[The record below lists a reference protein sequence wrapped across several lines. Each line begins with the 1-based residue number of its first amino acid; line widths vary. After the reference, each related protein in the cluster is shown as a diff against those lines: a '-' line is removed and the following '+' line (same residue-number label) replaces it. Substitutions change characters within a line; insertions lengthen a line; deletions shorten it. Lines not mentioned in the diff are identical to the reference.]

1 MSDTTDI
8 VTRLRMRPT
17 IVRKNQF
24 GSLETDRA
32 ATKLFDDVH
41 ALMREAADEIARLS
55 ALWCEEKSKSMT
67 FYAEIERLRA
77 ELVALKANDLVR
89 NLEDAASPRDEGER

>member
-1 MSDTTDI
+1 MSDI

-17 IVRKNQF
+17 IVRSDQF

-41 ALMREAADEIARLS
+41 ALMREAADEID
-55 ALWCEEKSKSMT
+55 
-67 FYAEIERLRA
+67 RLRA
-77 ELVALKANDLVR
+77 EVAVLKA
-89 NLEDAASPRDEGER
+89 ERDEALLRWQRLYGEIDCRVEHGADSNGHLEAIRKMMQKEAKP